1 MVKIKKE
8 IILKNMKRLLKTNDL
23 MLVVKD
29 DAYGFG
35 IDLLVSLAK
44 IVNVNHFAVKDIKEG
59 IIVRHLYNDAKILIL
74 GKVFKND
81 INEIIKYRLIPTIND
96 YDDYLLF
103 KENNINAHLAIDT
116 GMNRFGMKNGFLAII
131 NDKIV
136 KAIYTHCY
144 NKDNEPKIRYIES
157 LGRNYLKD
165 VHIGGSIAYNKTKS
179 MLRVG
184 KIIYEN
190 SLYFYGKIVN
200 IKKLRKNECL
210 GYDSIFKAYNDCII
224 GVCNVGYSDGLNLYY
239 HGSVIIKD
247 KYYSVVGKCCMDQ
260 CFILI
265 DEGVNLEDEVEF
277 FGKNI
282 SEDEFIRNNNM
293 SKYEMF
299 LQINQQVITN

>member
-8 IILKNMKRLLKTNDL
+8 VILKNIKKLLQTNEL

-29 DAYGFG
+29 NAYGFG
-35 IDLLVSLAK
+35 INLIVSIAK
-44 IVNVNHFAVKDIKEG
+44 MLNVKFFAVKSIEEG
-59 IIVRHLYNDAKILIL
+59 IIVRSLYSDAEILIL
-74 GKVFKND
+74 GKVFKAS
-81 INEIIKYRLIPTIND
+81 IAEIIKYRLIPTIND

-116 GMNRFGMKNGFLAII
+116 GMNRFGMKSGFLAII

-144 NKDNEPKIRYIES
+144 DKDNRQRIRYIEG
-157 LGRNYLKD
+157 LGRNYLKK

-184 KIIYEN
+184 KLIYEN
-190 SLYFYGKIVN
+190 SIYFYGKIVN
-200 IKKLRKNECL
+200 IKQLKGGEGL
-210 GYDSIFKAYNDCII
+210 GYDSTFKASNDCLI
-224 GVCNVGYSDGLNLYY
+224 GICDVGYSDGLNLYY
-239 HGSVIIKD
+239 HGSVNIGSR
-247 KYYSVVGKCCMDQ
+247 YYSVVGKCCMDQ

-265 DEGVNLEDEVEF
+265 DNNVKIEDEVEF
-277 FGKNI
+277 FGNNI
-282 SEDEFIRNNNM
+282 GEDEFIRENNM

-299 LQINQQVITN
+299 LQINQQGITN

>member
-8 IILKNMKRLLKTNDL
+8 VILKNLKKLLKTNNL

-29 DAYGFG
+29 NAYGFG
-35 IDLLVSLAK
+35 ISLLVSLAK
-44 IVNVNHFAVKDIKEG
+44 IVNVNHFAVKDVKEG
-59 IIVRHLYNDAKILIL
+59 IIVRNLYKDANILIL
-74 GKVFKND
+74 GKVSKNN
-81 INEIIKYRLIPTIND
+81 INELIKYKLIPTIND
-96 YDDYLLF
+96 YEDYILF
-103 KENNINAHLAIDT
+103 KENNIGSHLAIDT
-116 GMNRFGMKNGFLAII
+116 GMNRFGMKSGFLAII

-144 NKDNEPKIRYIES
+144 NKDNKQKIRYIES

-184 KIIYEN
+184 RLIYEN

-200 IKKLRKNECL
+200 IKHLKKNECL
-210 GYDSIFKAYNDCII
+210 GYDSIFKASNDCII
-224 GVCNVGYSDGLNLYY
+224 GICNVGYGDGLNMYY
-239 HGSVIIKD
+239 HGSVNIKG

-265 DEGVNLEDEVEF
+265 DKNVLLEDEVEF

-282 SEDEFIRNNNM
+282 SEDEFIVNNSM

-299 LQINQQVITN
+299 LQINQQMITN